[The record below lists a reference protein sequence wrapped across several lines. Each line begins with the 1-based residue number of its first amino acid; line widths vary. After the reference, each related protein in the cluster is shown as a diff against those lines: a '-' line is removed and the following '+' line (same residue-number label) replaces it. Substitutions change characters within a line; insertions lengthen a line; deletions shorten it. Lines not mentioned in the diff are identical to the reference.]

1 MIAVNNGLVH
11 RYAVDSLI
19 KIRKYMHMHELF
31 IKVQGTGARKGKYT
45 VRYIL

>member
-11 RYAVDSLI
+11 RYDSHI

>member
-11 RYAVDSLI
+11 RYSLI